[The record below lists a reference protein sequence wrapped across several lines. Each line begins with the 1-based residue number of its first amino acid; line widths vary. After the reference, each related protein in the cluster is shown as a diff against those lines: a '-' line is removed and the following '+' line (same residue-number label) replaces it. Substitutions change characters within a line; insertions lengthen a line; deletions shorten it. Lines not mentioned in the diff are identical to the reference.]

1 MIWGCSS
8 LIDQR
13 LRHIDL
19 FADGAATVESFL
31 QQDAADLAAF
41 LRECH
46 GACGQLEGWAAG
58 RSD

>member
-41 LRECH
+41 LR
-46 GACGQLEGWAAG
+46 
-58 RSD
+58 S